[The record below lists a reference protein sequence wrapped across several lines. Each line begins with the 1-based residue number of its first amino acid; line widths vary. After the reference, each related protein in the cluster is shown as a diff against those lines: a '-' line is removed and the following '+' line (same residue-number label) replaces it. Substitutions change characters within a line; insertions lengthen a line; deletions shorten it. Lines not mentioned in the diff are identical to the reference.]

1 MALTE
6 KPPNS
11 WPSNAR
17 AVGPDGNLTPEFIAW
32 LNRVL
37 QYLERMRA
45 AIP

>member
-1 MALTE
+1 MAFSE
-6 KPPNS
+6 KPP
-11 WPSNAR
+11 PVFQGTTIVDA
-17 AVGPDGNLTPEFIAW
+17 DGRINQEFLNW